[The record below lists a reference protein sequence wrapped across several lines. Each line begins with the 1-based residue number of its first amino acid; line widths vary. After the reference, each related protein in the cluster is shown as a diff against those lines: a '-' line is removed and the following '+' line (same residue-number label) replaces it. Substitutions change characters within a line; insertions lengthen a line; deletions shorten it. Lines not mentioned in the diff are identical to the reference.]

1 MGIALCALM
10 TFVWILPSTGLLL
23 VADRVDLA
31 GLMVYVAVDGPVAW
45 IGAAHRTLI
54 EQNERQTA
62 ALVAREHDREHA
74 VAEANRAQDDF
85 LAVLSHELR
94 TPLTTIVAGVRV
106 LHQIGS
112 PEESASRTR
121 EAIERQADH
130 LVRLVDKLLNMKRIV
145 SGALTVASRRPRSP
159 RAPGA
164 ACSRGRR
171 PRRG

>member
-1 MGIALCALM
+1 LGIALCALM

-31 GLMVYVAVDGPVAW
+31 GLMVYVAVDGLVAW

-94 TPLTTIVAGVRV
+94 TPLTTIVAAFGCCIR
-106 LHQIGS
+106 LGARRKAPAEPARPS
-112 PEESASRTR
+112 SA
-121 EAIERQADH
+121 
-130 LVRLVDKLLNMKRIV
+130 KRIIWFGW
-145 SGALTVASRRPRSP
+145 STSSWT
-159 RAPGA
+159 
-164 ACSRGRR
+164 
-171 PRRG
+171 